1 MNYRVGDVVRMKK
14 PHPCGSSTWKILRVG
29 ADFRIKCTGCGRVV
43 MLSRPQ
49 FMKNVRGIADSG
61 LGGDADSKSRNRGP
75 A

>member
-1 MNYRVGDVVRMKK
+1 MSYRVGDVVRMKK

-43 MLSRPQ
+43 MLPRPQ

-61 LGGDADSKSRNRGP
+61 LGGDADSKSGNRGP

>member
-1 MNYRVGDVVRMKK
+1 MSYRVGDVVRMKK

-43 MLSRPQ
+43 MLPRPQ

-61 LGGDADSKSRNRGP
+61 SGGDANS
-75 A
+75 

>member
-1 MNYRVGDVVRMKK
+1 MSYRVGDVVRMKK

-43 MLSRPQ
+43 MLPRPQ
-49 FMKNVRGIADSG
+49 FMKNARGIADSG
-61 LGGDADSKSRNRGP
+61 LGGDADSKSGNRGP